1 MKYPPTHA
9 SEIEAR
15 AAQWLARRDAA
26 GEDADSPEFTAWLA
40 SDRRHRAAY
49 LRIAAAWD
57 RSARLKRLRT
67 EGDAIDAD
75 LLKPRRQVRLFSWP
89 SWRPI
94 FAATAGV
101 AVIALALSWWILSGR
116 QQTYST
122 GIGGLSR
129 VVLKDGSTV
138 TLNTDS
144 ELRVRFS
151 RTTRLVELL
160 KGEAQFS
167 VAHDRRHPFEVLANG
182 RLVRAVG
189 TAFDVKL
196 GRGQSVDVLVTE
208 GRVAVLEA
216 PGASQSIAATAGPPE
231 TVSAGESA
239 VATQN
244 GTTVRPVSAEEVSR
258 YLAWQVGELSFQ
270 GETLSQAV
278 AEFNRYNRRKL
289 KIQDPSISN
298 LQIGGNF
305 QALDIDSF
313 AAALERS
320 FGITVTHTDR
330 GNVILT
336 GRTGDSPSPTRH

>member
-1 MKYPPTHA
+1 M
-9 SEIEAR
+9 
-15 AAQWLARRDAA
+15 
-26 GEDADSPEFTAWLA
+26 
-40 SDRRHRAAY
+40 
-49 LRIAAAWD
+49 
-57 RSARLKRLRT
+57 
-67 EGDAIDAD
+67 
-75 LLKPRRQVRLFSWP
+75 
-89 SWRPI
+89 
-94 FAATAGV
+94 
-101 AVIALALSWWILSGR
+101 ALALSWWILTGR

-122 GIGGLSR
+122 EIGGLSR

-151 RTTRLVELL
+151 RATRLVELL

-167 VAHDRRHPFEVLANG
+167 VAHDRKHPFEVLANG
-182 RLVRAVG
+182 SLVLAVG

-196 GRGQSVDVLVTE
+196 DHGQSVDVLVTE

-216 PGASQSIAATAGPPE
+216 PGASGPAAATAGLPE

-244 GTTVRPVSAEEVSR
+244 GMTVRQVSPAEVSR
-258 YLAWQVGELSFQ
+258 DLAWQVGELSFQ

-289 KIQDPSISN
+289 RINDPSILN

-305 QALDIDSF
+305 EALDIDSF
-313 AAALERS
+313 VAALERS
-320 FGITVTHTDR
+320 FGITVTQTDH
-330 GNVILT
+330 GNVILS
-336 GRTGDSPSPTRH
+336 GPTGDSPPPAHH